1 MPNHFDERWVGPIR
15 GLRLPLIVWNTLRDE
30 GITTLD
36 QLRAIADQLERLP
49 GIGSKMARVTR
60 DELARA
66 TAPKRAHQA
75 KNEARISDSPF
86 IEWLSPTYVKDP
98 GL

>member
-1 MPNHFDERWVGPIR
+1 MKMPNHFDERWEGPIR

-36 QLRAIADQLERLP
+36 QLRAVAAQLELFP
-49 GIGSKMARVTR
+49 GIGTKMARVTR

-66 TAPKRAHQA
+66 SAPEQSSSGR
-75 KNEARISDSPF
+75 N
-86 IEWLSPTYVKDP
+86 
-98 GL
+98 